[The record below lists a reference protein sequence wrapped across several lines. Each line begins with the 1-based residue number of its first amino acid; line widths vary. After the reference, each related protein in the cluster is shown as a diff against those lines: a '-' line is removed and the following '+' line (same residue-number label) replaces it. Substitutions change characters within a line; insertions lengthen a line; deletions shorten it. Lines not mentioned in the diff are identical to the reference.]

1 MAKQSITVEL
11 DDETLRYLAV
21 LGEPMEVLAQLAYS
35 AADGVRRPDRE
46 RRAQTDKSLRIE
58 RHKTDLAIAKERET
72 IEGAADDVVRIAR
85 QRADQVVQIA
95 RDDADDERRPQ
106 PTATKASS
114 ERERT
119 RADRLLEDE
128 RSNAD
133 AALEHE
139 RAEARRYPD
148 EFLAG
153 ERETT
158 NKDLS
163 GERAHADTLI
173 VDQREAN
180 EGMVRA
186 TIRAQELTVEADEAK
201 ARAEKSELELRAVA
215 EFREMFIGILGHDLR
230 TPLGSIVMAAAL
242 LLRRGNLDEQD
253 AQTTAR
259 IIRSS
264 QRMTR
269 MITQL
274 LDLTRARL
282 GRGLP
287 IDPKPTD
294 LREVCQNVVEEF
306 EATAR
311 LEVAGD
317 VTGTWDQDRL
327 AEVLSNLVG
336 NAIEHAAPGTVVLV
350 KAHAAEAQVVVEV
363 KNQGDPIP
371 ADVLPFIFE
380 PFRRAQQQEKSTTG
394 NLGLGLYIAHQIVL
408 THGGTL
414 DAHSADGTT
423 TFVMRLPRLAH
434 ATSKLTRRGGDR
446 RRPGSDGA
454 DS

>member
-11 DDETLRYLAV
+11 DEETIRYLAL
-21 LGEPMEVLAQLAYS
+21 LGQPIEVLAHLAHS
-35 AADGVRRPDRE
+35 AADGVGRPRRDE
-46 RRAQTDKSLRIE
+46 TDASLRAE
-58 RHKTDLAIAKERET
+58 RDKADAAVAKEREVV
-72 IEGAADDVVRIAR
+72 EGAADEVIRIAR
-85 QRADQVVQIA
+85 QRADQVVHAA
-95 RDDADDERRPQ
+95 RDESDRERGPRS
-106 PTATKASS
+106 TATEGSS

-119 RADRLLEDE
+119 RADGLLEDE

-133 AALEHE
+133 AMLENE
-139 RAEARRYPD
+139 RAARRRYPD
-148 EFLAG
+148 DFLA
-153 ERETT
+153 EREATDT
-158 NKDLS
+158 NLS
-163 GERAHADTLI
+163 GERAHVDTLL

-180 EGMVRA
+180 ERLVSA
-186 TIRAQELTVEADEAK
+186 TIRAQELSEEADAAK
-201 ARAEKSELELRAVA
+201 ERAEGSERELRAVA
-215 EFREMFIGILGHDLR
+215 EFREMFIGVLGHDLR
-230 TPLGSIVMAAAL
+230 NPLTSISMAAAR
-242 LLRRGNLDEQD
+242 LLRSDHLHARD
-253 AQTTAR
+253 AESATR
-259 IIRSS
+259 IIRGS
-264 QRMTR
+264 QRMLR

-282 GRGLP
+282 GGGLP

-294 LREVCQNVVEEF
+294 LRDLCQNVVEEF
-306 EATAR
+306 EAPTR

-336 NAIEHAAPGTVVLV
+336 NAIDHAAPGTVVLV
-350 KAHAAEAQVVVEV
+350 DVHGAEAQVVVEI

-380 PFRRAQQQEKSTTG
+380 PFRRAKQHEKSTTG

-423 TFVMRLPRLAH
+423 TFVMRLPRLAT
-434 ATSKLTRRGGDR
+434 ATSNLTRRGGDR
-446 RRPGSDGA
+446 RRHGSGSA
-454 DS
+454 DP